1 MCPIRAAV
9 LLLGLGACSG
19 THALVPD
26 DQGRLVPIR
35 MEPVHLPGLT
45 YLSLGQPQPA
55 VLAALAA
62 RGFECSDVG
71 LGGRTQACVRPPGPE
86 EPSGGA
92 VLVEFHGGVLVGVQ
106 AHLQVA
112 GDQTGQQAQDRFDS
126 LEREW
131 TRAFGQPEQVRRP
144 GIVATRRS
152 LRNRTA
158 LLAVHYEGEPTL
170 LVEQVWPQSGL
181 ASLSEPGEVR

>member
-1 MCPIRAAV
+1 MSPMRTAL

-19 THALVPD
+19 PHALVPD
-26 DQGRLVPIR
+26 DQGHLVPIR

-45 YLSLGQPQPA
+45 YLSLGQARPA
-55 VLAALAA
+55 VLSALAA
-62 RGFECSDVG
+62 RGFDCSDAG
-71 LGGRTQACVRPPGPE
+71 PGERTQACVRPPGPE
-86 EPSGGA
+86 EPTGGT
-92 VLVEFHGGVLVGVQ
+92 VLVEFEGGVLVGVQ

-112 GDQTGQQAQDRFDS
+112 GDQTGQRAQERFDS

-131 TRAFGQPEQVRRP
+131 TQAFGQPERVRRP

-152 LRNRTA
+152 LRGRTM

-170 LVEQVWPQSGL
+170 LVEQVWPHSGL
-181 ASLSEPGEVR
+181 TSISERGGGR